1 MSNVWI
7 IDLDQI
13 YLLMF
18 PLSCILYACMLYY
31 CNMVRSAW
39 WDWELSVLLITL
51 LHALTLLAG
60 SSEL

>member
-1 MSNVWI
+1 MNNVWI

-18 PLSCILYACMLYY
+18 PLSCILFLYACMLYY

-39 WDWELSVLLITL
+39 WD
-51 LHALTLLAG
+51 
-60 SSEL
+60 